1 MRIRLARTERDFDF
15 PFPAGEAEQCSNALF
30 FKVGLGADEK
40 FGMVVAFTSREAH
53 GLKRRRI
60 HVGMETGASYRSLV
74 QFEGTDDYKFTGD
87 CVCVIKRPDSNEQIP
102 ISEPVPMEYAGHRIV
117 IFERY
122 VGKGGNDHWGI
133 LVNEGEIDD
142 MLRVGLIRAGHKGLK
157 DTP

>member
-1 MRIRLARTERDFDF
+1 MRIRLVRTEKNFGF
-15 PFPAGEAEQCSNALF
+15 PFPADEVEQCANALF

-40 FGMVVAFTSREAH
+40 FEMVVAFTSREAH
-53 GLKRRRI
+53 GRDRRRV
-60 HVGMETGASYRSLV
+60 HVGLQIGASYRSLV
-74 QFEGTDDYKFTGD
+74 QFVGTDDYKYTGD

-102 ISEPVPMEYAGHRIV
+102 ISEPVPMEYAGHRIA
-117 IFERY
+117 IFERH
-122 VGKGGNDHWGI
+122 VDKGGADHWGV